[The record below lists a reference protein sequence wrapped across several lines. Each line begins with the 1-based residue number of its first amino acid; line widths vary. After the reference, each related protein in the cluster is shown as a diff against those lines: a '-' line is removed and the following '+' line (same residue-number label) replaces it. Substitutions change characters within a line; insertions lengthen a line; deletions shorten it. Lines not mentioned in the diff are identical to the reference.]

1 MSTSSVPDAV
11 FARALGQICVQYRKE
26 RGISQQTFADSVGM
40 DLSNYQYI
48 EHGQKPRGDMTN
60 PQMKTLLAIAR
71 GFGVPLNVMV
81 NDAWEIATGGR

>member
-1 MSTSSVPDAV
+1 MSITSVPDAIFV
-11 FARALGQICVQYRKE
+11 RALGQVCLRYRKE

-48 EHGQKPRGDMTN
+48 EHGQNPRGDMSN

-71 GFGVPLNVMV
+71 GFQVPLNVMM
-81 NDAWEIATGGR
+81 NDAWETATSKL